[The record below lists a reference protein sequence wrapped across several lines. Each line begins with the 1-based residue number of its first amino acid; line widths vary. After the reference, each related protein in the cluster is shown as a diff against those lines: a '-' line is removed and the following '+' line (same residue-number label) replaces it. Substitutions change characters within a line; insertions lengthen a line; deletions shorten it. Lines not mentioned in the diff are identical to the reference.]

1 MNFSLLDKIDAIRG
15 GILTTILRTE
25 GHTYKKQGAR
35 ALFAPGAP
43 RGHAPVWGNLGS
55 VCVDQELVRQGG
67 EATADGKPR
76 TVRIDT
82 SEVEDADF
90 GYGTF
95 CGGVMEVLIEPITDA
110 HKTVYQ
116 ELRRRLESGLH
127 SWLVHDLDTGELSV
141 EDSEPTTDDRTFA
154 EEIPPLV
161 PLCMFGA
168 TPLAHRLVELLD
180 DMDYRLRVI
189 DWRQDY
195 LDGFAGIDGVTS
207 HLDEMTFEK
216 DTIVLIM
223 SHHYH
228 RDKAVLEEA
237 LSRHCAFVGMLSSKT
252 RRDQMYE
259 DLRQDG
265 VAAADLKRVCSP
277 VGLDIG
283 GRSDAEIAVAIAA
296 QLVRWRNR

>member
-1 MNFSLLDKIDAIRG
+1 MNFSLLDKINAIRG

-35 ALFAPGAP
+35 ALFAEG
-43 RGHAPVWGNLGS
+43 GHAPVWGNLGS

-67 EATADGKPR
+67 EAAAEGKPR

-95 CGGVMEVLIEPITDA
+95 CGGVMDVLIEPLTDA
-110 HKTVYQ
+110 HKTVYR
-116 ELRRRLESGLH
+116 ELRRRLESGQR
-127 SWLVHDLDTGELSV
+127 SWLVHALDTGELNIV
-141 EDSEPTTDDRTFA
+141 DTEPTPDDRKLA
-154 EEIPPLV
+154 EAIPPLV
-161 PLCMFGA
+161 PLCVFGA
-168 TPLAHRLVELLD
+168 TPLAHRLVEALD
-180 DMDYRLRVI
+180 DMDYRLHVV
-189 DWRQDY
+189 DWRKDY
-195 LDGFAGIDGVTS
+195 LDGFAGVDGVAT
-207 HLDEMTFEK
+207 HLDQLPFGA
-216 DTIVLIM
+216 DADAVVLIM

-228 RDKAVLEEA
+228 RDKAVLKEA
-237 LSRHCAFVGMLSSKT
+237 LSRNCAFVGMLSSST

-259 DLRQDG
+259 DLGQDG
-265 VAAADLKRVCSP
+265 VADADLKRVCSP

-296 QLVRWRNR
+296 QLIQWRNR